1 MADSCLINTIK
12 ENNKTATGWMSQRQ
26 TDRQTP
32 KMTEEEREGKT
43 EFTDKERDNKEV
55 KLQGEKG
62 EKRNT

>member
-1 MADSCLINTIK
+1 
-12 ENNKTATGWMSQRQ
+12 MSQRQ

-55 KLQGEKG
+55 KLRGEKG